1 MDHDLSYEENLRST
15 TKTATKLFGFA
26 SRFFLVVGP
35 DQQAHLVVAMTYA
48 HVMPGRFEP
57 AGLSIRRCAGHR
69 RSDVFGLL
77 WHFPKAQDAIDSL
90 NVAVRSPGLTGGSY
104 E

>member
-48 HVMPGRFEP
+48 HVMPFGGALDIVDLMFLVCC
-57 AGLSIRRCAGHR
+57 GISRRLKT
-69 RSDVFGLL
+69 LL
-77 WHFPKAQDAIDSL
+77 IP
-90 NVAVRSPGLTGGSY
+90 
-104 E
+104 